1 MVNAGFSRYLI
12 EGFKRGI
19 PPTEAMLMKKKTT
32 LTNIKQKPIEQM
44 SFLLNWIMFSK
55 FLFKK
60 NLESKVDPI
69 KNPMNARINVMTK
82 LVEGLLM
89 DKSKNNANKKSTI
102 KGLKT

>member
-1 MVNAGFSRYLI
+1 
-12 EGFKRGI
+12 
-19 PPTEAMLMKKKTT
+19 MKY
-32 LTNIKQKPIEQM
+32 
-44 SFLLNWIMFSK
+44 
-55 FLFKK
+55 
-60 NLESKVDPI
+60 LESKVDPI